1 MLLGQDVPKFRGLLK
16 TALAHEGIAET
27 VHLAITSPEQTKSNV
42 AMVTTR
48 ATKRK
53 EKEER
58 HEKEST
64 QERKE
69 SLSHGLETLQQSFLV
84 DL

>member
-1 MLLGQDVPKFRGLLK
+1 MLLGQDVPNFRGLLK

-27 VHLAITSPEQTKSNV
+27 VHLAITDPEQTESDV
-42 AMVTTR
+42 AMVTTW

-53 EKEER
+53 EEEKH

-64 QERKE
+64 QEREE
-69 SLSHGLETLQQSFLV
+69 SLSHGLEEQGLG
-84 DL
+84 